1 MPERNL
7 EFGKIAEK
15 AAAEFLKA
23 SGYKLLEV
31 NYKTRL
37 GEVDIIA
44 LDKDVICFVE
54 VKARHSL
61 EMGWPQEAVF
71 LKKQRQIS
79 RAAINYLK
87 AHKLLEKAAR
97 FDIVTLLY
105 AGNKPEISLIKNAF
119 ELSPNFT
126 L

>member
-15 AAAEFLKA
+15 AALGFLKA
-23 SGYKLLEV
+23 NGYKILEI
-31 NYKTRL
+31 NYKTKL
-37 GEVDIIA
+37 GEIDIVA

-71 LKKQRQIS
+71 LKKQGQIS

-87 AHKLLEKAAR
+87 VNKLLEKAAR
-97 FDIVTLLY
+97 FDVVSLLY
-105 AGNKPEISLIKNAF
+105 AASKPEISLIKNAF
-119 ELSPNFT
+119 ELSVNFT